1 MNITRLFR
9 DNKQTKLPLPR
20 VQICA
25 PHALQFKCIVGS
37 VLEAKNLSLDLVIYS
52 VRKLFIKIEYRLFFQ
67 DDISFGY
74 LSRELLLLE
83 LSRNI
88 IPEK

>member
-1 MNITRLFR
+1 M
-9 DNKQTKLPLPR
+9 
-20 VQICA
+20 QICA

-37 VLEAKNLSLDLVIYS
+37 VLEPNNLSLDLVIYLI
-52 VRKLFIKIEYRLFFQ
+52 RMPFTKIEHRLFFQ

-74 LSRELLLLE
+74 LSCELLLQE

-88 IPEK
+88 IPDK

>member
-1 MNITRLFR
+1 M
-9 DNKQTKLPLPR
+9 
-20 VQICA
+20 
-25 PHALQFKCIVGS
+25 
-37 VLEAKNLSLDLVIYS
+37 
-52 VRKLFIKIEYRLFFQ
+52 LFIKIEYRLFFQ